1 MRIPLPALLRRW
13 RERGFEARR
22 GAAMSRWGLAVW
34 AFVARRPALYRLATA
49 AAAALFGLAG
59 QRSGRL
65 RRLPF
70 GGGWTD
76 ARDLP
81 APEGRT
87 FMRAWQARE
96 HEPRARAP

>member
-13 RERGFEARR
+13 RERRHGARI
-22 GAAMSRWGLAVW
+22 GSVTSRWGLAVW
-34 AFVARRPALYRLATA
+34 AFVARRPALYRLCAA
-49 AAAALFGLAG
+49 AAAALLELAG
-59 QRSGRL
+59 RRKGRL

-87 FMRAWQARE
+87 FMRAWRAGDHESRE
-96 HEPRARAP
+96 PAP